1 MKKLSTLLTLLIF
14 AVSFSFAQ
22 GATELNSKI
31 QFVSEEH
38 DFGNGPQGTP
48 VSHEFV
54 FKNTGTQPLVLL
66 DVKASC
72 GCTTP
77 SWTKEPIMP
86 GQTGKI
92 ETKYNM
98 ARAGSYRKSITVT
111 TKGDGPD
118 GVGDRVVLYIKGN
131 TIATD
136 GSVEEN
142 APSII
147 VDPK

>member
-1 MKKLSTLLTLLIF
+1 MKKLSTLLALIIF
-14 AVSFSFAQ
+14 AVSVNFAQ
-22 GATELNSKI
+22 GGGELGPKI
-31 QFVSEEH
+31 QFEAEEH
-38 DFGNGPQGTP
+38 DFGSGPQGTP

-54 FKNTGTQPLVLL
+54 FKNVGNAPLVLL

-77 SWTKEPIMP
+77 SWPKEPIMP
-86 GQTGKI
+86 GQEGKI
-92 ETKYNM
+92 LTKYNM

-111 TKGDGPD
+111 TKGDGVD

-131 TIATD
+131 TIATE

-142 APSII
+142 VPSII
-147 VDPK
+147 VEPK